1 MIVSYLPYMVHDYFP
16 ELNNQEIGKRLAKHI
31 TSYAIVV
38 DIAESSVM
46 GCLYHEL
53 CFNPSPNM
61 TVVSRGASHLPGEL
75 VIYPKYDIAL
85 IYK

>member
-61 TVVSRGASHLPGEL
+61 TVASQGASHLPGEL
-75 VIYPKYDIAL
+75 VIYPKI
-85 IYK
+85 